1 MKTLRH
7 AATHAGRIVALAIM
21 LGSGGGLA
29 QAQDINV
36 WKDEYVR
43 YCASCHG
50 LTGKGDGPVAAIL
63 KTPPTDLSRLSAANN
78 GVFPVTRVYEIID
91 GRANVTAQGS
101 RDMPVWG
108 NMYRSQLTYPG
119 SPVTPE
125 NMESLIRVR
134 ILGLIEYL
142 QTLQGK

>member
-1 MKTLRH
+1 MRTS
-7 AATHAGRIVALAIM
+7 AI
-21 LGSGGGLA
+21 LVLTAVLGGGGPVR
-29 QAQDINV
+29 AQDIGV

-91 GRANVTAQGS
+91 GRANVTAHGS